1 MDTVKS
7 GPGGVLSEIVD
18 KVSFANFLPL
28 LTRATAE
35 NEEPTAGYMFKEIEK
50 ITFQVPP
57 QCQQLAEYLNRRLE
71 KPSACVKLKELLD
84 MLFNPDLVQQDDTG
98 VVVQTEEKG
107 RLQLG
112 GLGSTGNAKGK
123 YEGFGSSPV
132 DREETIKGKMMDML
146 EKFIYPT
153 DETAEKI
160 KSAMT
165 SSPGHYE
172 AVRVNLLMDSNVDIQ
187 SAQAQTASVMI
198 KAHVPGHAGGGWES
212 DEDIPKELV
221 PELQKSSST
230 NSGSIVSVDSLE
242 KIDSPAVEVVKE
254 TVNQFCNV
262 QEWPT
267 SLSQLNDACKTCA
280 TLNCGDV
287 LQAIGNILL
296 QSSGTVSDI
305 SLMRALLMLEWF
317 LRTDL
322 ITPAIFSKIISAPL
336 NCVLKS
342 QSSGQDVK
350 VKAQKIRLILDKLQP

>member
-242 KIDSPAVEVVKE
+242 K
-254 TVNQFCNV
+254 
-262 QEWPT
+262 
-267 SLSQLNDACKTCA
+267 
-280 TLNCGDV
+280 
-287 LQAIGNILL
+287 
-296 QSSGTVSDI
+296 
-305 SLMRALLMLEWF
+305 
-317 LRTDL
+317 
-322 ITPAIFSKIISAPL
+322 
-336 NCVLKS
+336 
-342 QSSGQDVK
+342 
-350 VKAQKIRLILDKLQP
+350 

>member
-71 KPSACVKLKELLD
+71 KPSACVKLKVLKIMIYLIQNGHLSFRSYLRRNDGYIKLAGMYNGPPDPLLGMSPYENVRKTAQELLD

-242 KIDSPAVEVVKE
+242 NGSHMICNRAVLISHHQEV
-254 TVNQFCNV
+254 
-262 QEWPT
+262 
-267 SLSQLNDACKTCA
+267 
-280 TLNCGDV
+280 TLY
-287 LQAIGNILL
+287 
-296 QSSGTVSDI
+296 
-305 SLMRALLMLEWF
+305 M
-317 LRTDL
+317 
-322 ITPAIFSKIISAPL
+322 
-336 NCVLKS
+336 
-342 QSSGQDVK
+342 
-350 VKAQKIRLILDKLQP
+350 